1 MTELATPGPAPVRFG
16 AGMAVV
22 TLLLFLATQMSVGT
36 AITIGGVIL
45 TGTLHG
51 FNDKPAITAMLT
63 AIGPTLIIAS
73 TAFAAAAALFATR
86 AWAWHLVKDRSRAGL
101 GAVPISRRQTL
112 NAILGGVALC
122 GAYLAV
128 AHFVF
133 PPRPGTPLSP
143 LMRIVA
149 SGVAGRVA
157 LVVAGLILAPAIEEL
172 LFRGLLLRGFAESWG
187 IGVSATIVTL
197 IFVALHVPEVM
208 QYWPAMI
215 GIFGLAGATLAARLV
230 TGSIYA
236 SMAVHAAYN
245 GAITMVAFIALS

>member
-1 MTELATPGPAPVRFG
+1 MTELAPPGPVPARFG
-16 AGMAVV
+16 AGMAIA
-22 TLLLFLATQMSVGT
+22 TLILFLATQMSVGLV
-36 AITIGGVIL
+36 ITLGGLIL
-45 TGTLHG
+45 TGAQRGLS
-51 FNDKPAITAMLT
+51 DKAATAAMLT
-63 AIGPTLIIAS
+63 AIGPTLVIAS
-73 TAFAAAAALFATR
+73 TAFAAAATLFATR

-101 GAVPISRRQTL
+101 GVVPLSRRQLLTAL
-112 NAILGGVALC
+112 LGGVALC

-149 SGVAGRVA
+149 NGVAGRVA
-157 LVVAGLILAPAIEEL
+157 LVIAGLILAPAIEEL

-187 IGVSATIVTL
+187 MGVSATIVTL
-197 IFVALHVPEVM
+197 IFVALHVPEVT
-208 QYWPAMI
+208 QYWPALI

-230 TGSIYA
+230 TGSIFA

-245 GAITMVAFIALS
+245 AAIIMVAFIALS